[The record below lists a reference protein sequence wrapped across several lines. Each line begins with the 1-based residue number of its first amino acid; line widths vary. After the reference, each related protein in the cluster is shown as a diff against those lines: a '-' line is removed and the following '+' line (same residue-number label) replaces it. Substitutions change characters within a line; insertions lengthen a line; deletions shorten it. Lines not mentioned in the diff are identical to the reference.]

1 MRTRLLI
8 LFLLMFVLGT
18 SVSVAQQRGDE
29 GIGDDYAP
37 GLGNGGY
44 DAQHYT
50 LTLDVDMTL
59 NTLTG
64 TARIESLATQDL
76 SAFNLDFRGFE
87 ISRVTVNDTPAEH
100 TRAERELTIIPTE
113 TIPNGAPF
121 TVEIDYVGMPMLRP
135 GSFADGWTRY
145 ATGVYVA
152 SEPAGAQNWYPV
164 NDHPLDKATYT
175 FHVTVDLPY
184 VVAANGN
191 LIDAQRDGDKVTYS
205 WEHTY
210 PTASYLVTV
219 NIADF
224 VRREDESAS
233 GITLRNYFPREL
245 ADRAELTFAPQ
256 AEMMDYF
263 IETFG
268 PYPFDVYGAVVAD
281 VDLPFALETQTLS
294 LFGRGIALGNW
305 GGRGGAEGVIAHE
318 LAHQW
323 FGNSVTPATWR
334 DIWLN
339 EGFATYAQVLWIE
352 HKYGK
357 AEADKQLIGYYVA
370 INGAAFNI
378 GGAVVP
384 GDPPPARLFDMAV
397 YLRGAWTLH
406 ALRLKIGDEAFFA
419 LLKAYAERFKY
430 SNATTDDFITLAED
444 ISGESLDD
452 FFTAWLYEKP
462 VPDVPEMGLNGE

>member
-1 MRTRLLI
+1 MRTRMLI
-8 LFLLMFVLGT
+8 LFLLAFVLVT
-18 SVSVAQQRGDE
+18 LNVSAQQAGDE

-59 NTLTG
+59 NILTG
-64 TARIESLATQDL
+64 TTRIEARATQDL

-87 ISRVTVNDTPAEH
+87 ISRVTVNDAPADY
-100 TRAERELTIIPTE
+100 TRAGRELTITPTE
-113 TIPNGAPF
+113 AITNGAAF
-121 TVEIDYVGMPMLRP
+121 TVEIDYTGMPALRP
-135 GSFADGWTRY
+135 GSFAEGWTRY

-175 FHVTVDLPY
+175 FNVTVDLPY
-184 VVAANGN
+184 IVAANGN

-205 WEHTY
+205 WEHAY

-233 GITLRNYFPREL
+233 GIPLRNYFPREL
-245 ADRAELTFAPQ
+245 ADRAETVFAIQ

-281 VDLPFALETQTLS
+281 VNLPFALETQTLS
-294 LFGRGIALGNW
+294 LFGRDIVQGRW
-305 GGRGGAEGVIAHE
+305 GGRSNAEGVIAHE

-323 FGNSVTPATWR
+323 FGNSVTPASWR

-339 EGFATYAQVLWIE
+339 EGFATYAQILWTE

-357 AEADKQLIGYYVA
+357 AEADKMLLSYYVA

-378 GGAVVP
+378 AGAVTP
-384 GDPPPARLFDMAV
+384 GDPPPARMFDMAV

-406 ALRLKIGDEAFFA
+406 ALRLNIGDEAFFA
-419 LLKAYAERFKY
+419 LLRAYAERFMY
-430 SNATTDDFITLAED
+430 GSATTDDFITLAEE
-444 ISGESLDD
+444 ISGDSLDA
-452 FFTAWLYEKP
+452 FFTAWLYEKA
-462 VPDVPEMGLNGE
+462 VPAVPEMGLNGG